1 MPRYRRR
8 PAVFLWSRL
17 LLALAVVFCLW
28 LVWHLTDVLM
38 PFAAAFALAYMAV
51 PVVDRLGRMGV
62 NRTLATNLML
72 LLAIALVVLVMLL
85 VIPMFVSQIRGL
97 VDRLPGLVDW
107 LERTVSPR
115 IHEFFGITVH
125 FDVNSIKTG
134 LAAHLGSVRSALAN
148 LLPALTSQ
156 GIALLTFLT
165 NVLLTPLLAF
175 YLLRDWHTLLASVER
190 LLPPRWRAGVTSL
203 CGQIDHMVGE
213 YLRGQ
218 LAVMLIMAAFYGG
231 GWLAVGLDSG
241 FAIGVVAGLL
251 VAIPYVGAFIGV
263 LLATMAAILQYGTL
277 PEMLMVWSVYAVGQ
291 TLEGFVITPR
301 LVGDRIG
308 LHPALVI
315 FALMAAGSLFGF
327 VGVLLALPASAVL
340 IVLWREAL
348 ARYYASRW
356 YRRRIVRSS
365 RPS

>member
-1 MPRYRRR
+1 M
-8 PAVFLWSRL
+8 
-17 LLALAVVFCLW
+17 
-28 LVWHLTDVLM
+28 
-38 PFAAAFALAYMAV
+38 AA
-51 PVVDRLGRMGV
+51 
-62 NRTLATNLML
+62 RTLVTAQP
-72 LLAIALVVLVMLL
+72 LVVLVMLL
-85 VIPMFVSQIRGL
+85 VIPMFVSQIQGL

-175 YLLRDWHTLLASVER
+175 YLLRDWHILLASVER

-356 YRRRIVRSS
+356 YRRRIARSS